1 MKTYPLPL
9 PVVFCHSFLSL
20 FLRSTNRKKDGKD
33 HRYFSIVE
41 NQRVSAGKTVQR
53 TVLYLGE
60 INDQQQASW
69 RKTLAVFDEQ
79 KQQVT
84 EVSLFPADRPLPEDA
99 VDTIQVKLSGLELR
113 HPRPFGNCWLASEL
127 WHQLGLSD
135 FWRERLPEGREGV
148 SWEKVLRLLVV
159 NRLLEPGSEFRI
171 HRHWFVES
179 AMDALLE
186 EDFAVADKDRLY
198 RCLDRLLKHK
208 QELFV
213 WLKQKWAELFQ
224 TDFEVLL
231 YDLTSTYF
239 EGDLEENPKAK
250 RGYSRD
256 SRPDCV
262 QVVIAVVA
270 TPDGFP
276 LAYEV
281 MNGNTSEQKTL
292 RPFLDHIEK
301 SYGKAKRTWVMD
313 RGIPTEAT
321 LREMRDRRIYYL
333 VGTPKGRINKH
344 EKKWLDLPW
353 QKVRDSVQVKLYE
366 HEGELYVLAR
376 SDGRQAKEI
385 AMRRKRIARL
395 LRKLRVMRRSLPSRD
410 QLLLRIGAAKK
421 EAGRAFGFVKIRVP
435 LAAEPVTRQTFHFQV
450 DKNKLTKAQQRD
462 GHYLLRSNLT
472 AEDPA
477 VLWTRYV
484 QLTQIEA
491 VFRSLKSELGIR
503 PIYHRLESR
512 VDAHILIAFL
522 AYCLQVTLK
531 NRLQIHAPGL
541 TPTAVLEKLGT
552 IQMIDVW
559 IPTCDGRWLILPRY
573 TQPAQ
578 DLQVLL
584 EQIQLSLPSQPPPRI
599 TAPTPPP
606 THQLTVQPCLW

>member
-1 MKTYPLPL
+1 
-9 PVVFCHSFLSL
+9 L
-20 FLRSTNRKKDGKD
+20 FLRSTNRKKDGKN
-33 HRYFSIVE
+33 HRYFSVVE
-41 NQRVSAGKTVQR
+41 NQRVSSHKTVQR

-69 RKTLAVFDEQ
+69 RKTLSVFDEDTHQ
-79 KQQVT
+79 FT
-84 EVSLFPADRPLPEDA
+84 NLSLFPEDRPLPDDA
-99 VDTIQVKLSGLELR
+99 VDSIQVKLSGLELR
-113 HPRPFGNCWLASEL
+113 RPRPFGNCWLANEL
-127 WHQLGLSD
+127 WHQLGLKE
-135 FWRERLPEGREGV
+135 FWSERLSEGRETV

-159 NRLLEPGSEFRI
+159 NRLLEPGSEFRV

-186 EDFAVADKDRLY
+186 TDFAVADKDRLY
-198 RCLDRLLKHK
+198 RCLDRVLEHK
-208 QELFV
+208 QDLFI
-213 WLKQKWAELFQ
+213 WLKQKWAELFHA
-224 TDFEVLL
+224 DFEVLL

-239 EGDLEENPKAK
+239 EGEMQENPKAK

-256 SRPDCV
+256 SRSDCL
-262 QVVIAVVA
+262 QVVIALIV

-281 MNGNTSEQKTL
+281 MDGNTSEHKTL
-292 RPFLDHIEK
+292 SPFLKHIEDT
-301 SYGKAKRTWVMD
+301 YGKARRVWVMD

-321 LREMRDRRIYYL
+321 LREMREPGREMFYL

-353 QKVRDSVQVKLYE
+353 QQVRDSVQVKLYQ

-385 AMRRKRIARL
+385 AMRRKRLARL
-395 LRKLRVMRRSLPSRD
+395 LRKLRAMRRSLPSRD

-421 EAGRAFGFVKIRVP
+421 EAGRAFGFVKIHLP
-435 LAAEPVTRQTFHFQV
+435 LAAETVTRKSFNFQV
-450 DKNKLTKAQQRD
+450 DRSKLRAAQQRD

-491 VFRSLKSELGIR
+491 VFRSLKSDLGIR
-503 PIYHRLESR
+503 PVYHRLEHR
-512 VDAHILIAFL
+512 VDAHILVAFL

-541 TPTAVLEKLGT
+541 TPTAVMEKLAT

-559 IPTCDGRWLILPRY
+559 IPTRDDRWLILPRY
-573 TQPAQ
+573 TQPAK
-578 DLQVLL
+578 DLQALMQ
-584 EQIQLSLPSQPPPRI
+584 QIQLTLPSQPPPRI
-599 TAPTPPP
+599 TASALPAT
-606 THQLTVQPCLW
+606 QPASGGQSHLW